1 MSQQPHDRLFKE
13 TFSRPDVARALL
25 ETILPAELQARLD
38 LNSLQL
44 RNGSFV
50 DESLGEHVADLV
62 YDCPLLDGSTAR
74 IAFLLE
80 HKSYPDKRPHLQ
92 LLRYL
97 LNAWQADVKAG
108 ADTLS
113 LLVPVVIY
121 HGRPRWKY
129 QPFTDFF
136 AADAA
141 WHRFLPQ
148 FEYLFYDLSALS
160 DEAIGQFRNTFLS
173 LSALLL
179 KHSRRK
185 NYLETIA
192 DQLAGLLAELGP
204 GNLYANTVAVYLYQS
219 SELEVPQLFAIF
231 EKASK
236 QTQDLVMSTY
246 DQIIE
251 QGRQQGRQQGQQEG
265 REEGQRRALENTVLT
280 MQRKGFAAEFIANA
294 LDLPL
299 DTVQQVLKNAV

>member
-1 MSQQPHDRLFKE
+1 MPQQPHDRLFKE

-25 ETILPAELQARLD
+25 EEVLPDDLQARLD
-38 LNSLQL
+38 LDALRL

-50 DESLGEHVADLV
+50 DESLEEHFADLV
-62 YDCPLLDGSTAR
+62 YDCPLRGGATAR

-80 HKSYPDKRPHLQ
+80 HKSYPEKHPHLQ

-97 LNAWQADVKAG
+97 LNAWQADAKAG
-108 ADTLS
+108 ADTLA

-121 HGRPRWKY
+121 HGRQRWTY
-129 QPFTDFF
+129 RPLADFF
-136 AADAA
+136 AADAP

-148 FEYLFYDLSALS
+148 FDYLLYDLSALS
-160 DEAIGQFRNTFLS
+160 DEAIGRFRNTFLA

-185 NYLETIA
+185 NYLEAIT
-192 DQLAGLLAELGP
+192 DQLGGLLADLSP
-204 GNLYANTVAVYLYQS
+204 GNPYVKTVAVYLYQS
-219 SELEVPQLFAIF
+219 SELEVTRLFAIF

-246 DQIIE
+246 DQIVE
-251 QGRQQGRQQGQQEG
+251 KT
-265 REEGQRRALENTVLT
+265 REETLKETILT
-280 MQRKGFAAEFIANA
+280 MHRKGFTAEFIANA

-299 DTVQQVLKNAV
+299 DTVQQVLKNAA